1 MKNIRRTFLS
11 LTATTGVALSAL
23 MVPQVVFGQE
33 EQAVESETILDE
45 VIVTANRREQ
55 SIQDV
60 SGVVQTLSADAL
72 REGGITEFRQ
82 LQVAVPGLSIANQ
95 EGNVEIFIR
104 GVGSANNT
112 ELGDPGAAP
121 HLNGVYIPRP

>member
-23 MVPQVVFGQE
+23 MAPQVGFGQE
-33 EQAVESETILDE
+33 EQAVKSETILDE

-60 SGVVQTLSADAL
+60 SGVVQTLSAQPYVA
-72 REGGITEFRQ
+72 RRQ
-82 LQVAVPGLSIANQ
+82 MRSKFFLL
-95 EGNVEIFIR
+95 
-104 GVGSANNT
+104 GV
-112 ELGDPGAAP
+112 
-121 HLNGVYIPRP
+121 